1 MDDEFRVKELLGDLL
16 ALPYPSYFLLLGPPG
31 SGKTTLATSA
41 LPSNVP
47 LHSLPL
53 SILHSPTSGAAHAAL
68 TALFARVASATPA
81 VLLLDNIDDLA
92 PSGAHTPAL
101 ASLSSALDALALDP
115 SARGLVILATA
126 SHAHN
131 IHASLL
137 RRDRFAPR
145 NTLALRAPSWAA
157 RRAALAFA
165 FTSAGDDRLLDD
177 VASRTPGFLPAD
189 LTTLVS
195 VARSSALREGRD
207 LAPALLSATGAV
219 RPAALRAGG
228 GAAWRPLAWRPASVE
243 RLRGVDGAVET
254 VRGILRGVFARGAP
268 TKLGPVK
275 GVLIC
280 GPTGCGKSVLSQGVL
295 SFLDRGQANGFVLE
309 AAEIIGAVVGDTER
323 RLKGLFGLAR
333 AAAPAVLVVEN
344 VEMLAPKRGGSG
356 DGGGGS
362 RSGTAAFERILSTLL
377 VELDG
382 VGGID
387 KAGSDED
394 GSAPP
399 VLLVATTGEKSRVD
413 PALLR
418 PGRLEVHVEMKYP
431 SRNARIDLLR
441 TFIRRSAPELLRDE
455 EDNVDGWIKTLA
467 DATAGWSAVQIE
479 GACSEAILSAM
490 REHLKSIGETSNLHD
505 DCGTLAVGEKSTV
518 DLKRSH
524 FDGIK
529 TQLA

>member
-16 ALPYPSYFLLLGPPG
+16 ALPHPSYVLLLGPPG

-47 LHSLPL
+47 LHTLPL

-81 VLLLDNIDDLA
+81 VLFLDNIDDLA

-101 ASLSSALDALALDP
+101 ASLSSALDALSLDP

-145 NTLALRAPSWAA
+145 NTLVLRAPSWAA

-165 FTSAGDDRLLDD
+165 STSAGDDRLLDD
-177 VASRTPGFLPAD
+177 IASRTPGFLPAD
-189 LTTLVS
+189 LATLVS
-195 VARSSALREGRD
+195 VARRSARSEGRH
-207 LAPALLSATGAV
+207 LAPALLSATSAV

-228 GAAWRPLAWRPASVE
+228 GAAWRPLVWRPASVE
-243 RLRGVDGAVET
+243 HLRGVDGAVET
-254 VRGILRGVFARGAP
+254 VRGVVRGVFTRGAP
-268 TKLGPVK
+268 AKLGPVK

-280 GPTGCGKSVLSQGVL
+280 GPTGCGKSVLAQGVL
-295 SFLDRGQANGFVLE
+295 GFLDRGQVNGFVLE

-323 RLKGLFGLAR
+323 RLKVLFGLAR
-333 AAAPAVLVVEN
+333 AAAPAVLVLEN
-344 VEMLAPKRGGSG
+344 VEMLAPKRGGSA
-356 DGGGGS
+356 DDGGGS

-382 VGGID
+382 VGRIG
-387 KAGSDED
+387 KGGSDEG
-394 GSAPP
+394 GSEPP

-418 PGRLEVHVEMKYP
+418 PGRLEVHVEMNYP
-431 SRNARIDLLR
+431 SRSARIDLLR
-441 TFIRRSAPELLRDE
+441 TFIRRSAPDLLRDE
-455 EDNVDGWIKTLA
+455 EYNVDGWIKTLVE
-467 DATAGWSAVQIE
+467 ATTGWSAAQIE
-479 GACSEAILSAM
+479 GACTEAVLSAV
-490 REHLKSIGETSNLHD
+490 RKHQGSIGETGSLQHD
-505 DCGTLAVGEKSTV
+505 FGTLAVGERSKV
-518 DLKRSH
+518 ELKRSH
-524 FDGIK
+524 FDGVK
-529 TQLA
+529 TQLT